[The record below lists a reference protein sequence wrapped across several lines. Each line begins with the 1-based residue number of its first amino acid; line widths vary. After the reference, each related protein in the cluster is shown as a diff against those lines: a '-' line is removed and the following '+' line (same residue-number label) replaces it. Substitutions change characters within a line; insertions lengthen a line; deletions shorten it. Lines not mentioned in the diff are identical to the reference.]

1 MDFPFLTFPVNTL
14 KCRLVVKEP
23 LKYFFFFFFTIVING
38 NLRFSDTDR

>member
-23 LKYFFFFFFTIVING
+23 LKYFVCFFTIVING
-38 NLRFSDTDR
+38 NLRFSDTGR